1 MNKIDFHLFVKDSN
15 LTKITHHKINMKNIK
30 QSFLNVI
37 KKYLIYNYFKIDFI
51 LI

>member
-1 MNKIDFHLFVKDSN
+1 MNKIDFRLFVKN
-15 LTKITHHKINMKNIK
+15 LNLIKIIHYKINMRDIK

-37 KKYLIYNYFKIDFI
+37 KKYLIHNYFKIDFI